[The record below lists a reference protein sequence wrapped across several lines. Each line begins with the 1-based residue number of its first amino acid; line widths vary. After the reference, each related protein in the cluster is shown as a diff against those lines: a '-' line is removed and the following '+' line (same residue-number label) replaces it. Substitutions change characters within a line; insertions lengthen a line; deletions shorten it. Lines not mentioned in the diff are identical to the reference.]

1 MSTKESRP
9 PGAGGFDTLSGRYL
23 SLLYPMKK
31 ERQRRIVALLT
42 AVCGKKAKAEKEK
55 NGALFFPFFTL
66 SFPFVLPLLFP

>member
-1 MSTKESRP
+1 
-9 PGAGGFDTLSGRYL
+9 
-23 SLLYPMKK
+23 MKK

-42 AVCGKKAKAEKEK
+42 AECGKKAKAEKEK